1 MTNNYFDQ
9 KSITMLEYP
18 QVIDALASYA
28 EFSLSE
34 KLARSLQP
42 YTDPSVIRYKLEL
55 VTEGRRL
62 LSVNDS
68 IRLGGCIDADPL
80 LAIAEKSGVLE
91 GEVIHRLAYML
102 SIGRDL
108 GRSLKFHAAEY
119 PKLASL
125 ADGLTPP
132 KGLIETINNTVTDRG
147 EVLDS
152 ASDKLASIRREIRNA
167 YNRLLGRLEKMLHD
181 PKYQPMIQDAVI
193 TQRGGRYVIPLK
205 AECKGQIK
213 SIIHD
218 QSASGATIF
227 VEPLAVVDANN
238 AYQELQL
245 AERDE
250 VHRIL
255 RVLSEQIA
263 DNAQEIRTVNHTLAE
278 IDFVL
283 MSAKYADDLDANEP
297 ILAERRHKTGN
308 PVIKLYGAR
317 HPLLPKDKA
326 VPIDVILDEDKFV
339 VIITGPNTGGKTVSL
354 KTVGLMAL
362 MTQSGLHIP
371 AESGSEISPF
381 SNVFADIGDEQS
393 IEQSL
398 STFSGHMTNQIRI
411 LNRAGGKTLMLLD
424 ELGSG
429 TDPQEGSALAR
440 AIMQYIVDHHIPC
453 FAATHFSELKMFAQ
467 STPGVTNASMEFDL
481 KTLRPTYHLTI
492 GLPGRSNALLIA
504 KKLGLNEEIL
514 QNAQK
519 TIDPADMNA
528 DNLLDEIRRQYDAA
542 KKARSHADRMR
553 SLAENDQ
560 RELKKRLDAIEDE
573 REKILQESQEALE
586 EEVRE
591 LREELARIRRT
602 LNRAK
607 APAEDIHTLD
617 QDLKAAEK
625 TVRKSGDK
633 AMKKA
638 ANIPEDR
645 PLKAGDK
652 VRVRSLGT
660 ESLAV
665 ISNTYGDE
673 AEIQL
678 GLLRM
683 RVPVRELSRRNET
696 DAPEETAPAT
706 STETRSA
713 RVSGEIFHASP
724 GVEIDL
730 RGLDSQDMSDR
741 LEKYLD
747 DAALAGLPYVR
758 IIHGKG
764 TGVLRRTARKLLLDH
779 PHVKYIES
787 GQDNEGGDGV
797 TIAHMK

>member
-1 MTNNYFDQ
+1 MDE
-9 KSITMLEYP
+9 KSLTMLEYP
-18 QVIDALASYA
+18 QVIDKLASYA
-28 EFSLSE
+28 DFSVSE
-34 KLARSLQP
+34 RMARSLRP

-55 VTEGRRL
+55 VSEGRRL
-62 LSVNDS
+62 LSVNDT
-68 IRLGGCIDADPL
+68 IRLGGCFDTDPL
-80 LAIAEKSGVLE
+80 LAIAEKSGTLE
-91 GEVIHRLAYML
+91 GETVHRLAYML

-108 GRSLKFHAAEY
+108 GRSLKYHAAEY
-119 PKLASL
+119 PKLA
-125 ADGLTPP
+125 AMAEGLTPP
-132 KGLIETINNTVTDRG
+132 RGLIETINNTVTDRG

-152 ASDKLASIRREIRNA
+152 ASEKLASIRKEIRTA
-167 YNRLLGRLEKMLHD
+167 YSRLIGRLEKMLRD
-181 PKYQPMIQDAVI
+181 PKFQPMIQEAII

-205 AECKGQIK
+205 AEYKNQLK
-213 SIIHD
+213 SIVHD

-227 VEPLAVVDANN
+227 VEPLAAVDANN

-250 VHRIL
+250 VHRVL
-255 RVLSEQIA
+255 RLLSEQIA
-263 DNAQEIRTVNHTLAE
+263 DCAGEIRIVSHTLAE

-283 MSAKYADDLDANEP
+283 MCAKYADYLKAYEP
-297 ILAERRHKTGN
+297 ILAEKRHKSGN

-317 HPLLPKDKA
+317 HPLLPQEKA
-326 VPIDVILDEDKFV
+326 VPIDVVLDDDVFV

-354 KTVGLMAL
+354 KTVGLMVL

-371 AESGSEISPF
+371 AESGSELSLF
-381 SNVFADIGDEQS
+381 SDVFADIGDEQS

-398 STFSGHMTNQIRI
+398 STFSGHMTNQIRV
-411 LNRAGGKTLMLLD
+411 LKRASGKTLMLLD

-440 AIMQYIVDHHIPC
+440 AIMQFIVDHRVPC

-467 STPGVTNASMEFDL
+467 STAGVTNASMEFDL
-481 KTLRPTYHLTI
+481 KTLRPTYRLTI

-504 KKLGLNEEIL
+504 KKLGLPEEIL
-514 QNAQK
+514 TNAQQ

-553 SLAENDQ
+553 SLAENSQ
-560 RELKKRLDAIEDE
+560 RELQKRLDAIEDE
-573 REKILQESQEALE
+573 REKILAESRSALE
-586 EEVRE
+586 DEVRD
-591 LREELARIRRT
+591 LREELTRIRRT
-602 LNRAK
+602 MKSAK
-607 APAEDIHTLD
+607 GPSEEIAELD
-617 QDLKAAEK
+617 KDLKAAEK
-625 TVRKSGDK
+625 TVKKSGEK
-633 AMKKA
+633 AVKKA
-638 ANIPEDR
+638 VNVPDDR
-645 PLKAGDK
+645 PLKPGEK

-665 ISNTYGDE
+665 ISSITGDE

-678 GLLRM
+678 GGLRM
-683 RVPVRELSRRNET
+683 RVPLRELSRRNE
-696 DAPEETAPAT
+696 PEAEEPKPEAEAKT
-706 STETRSA
+706 A

-730 RGLDSQDMSDR
+730 RGLDSEEMSAR

-758 IIHGKG
+758 VIHGKG
-764 TGVLRRTARKLLLDH
+764 TGVLRRVARRLLLSH

-797 TIAHMK
+797 TVAHMKS

>member
-1 MTNNYFDQ
+1 
-9 KSITMLEYP
+9 MLEYP
-18 QVIDALASYA
+18 QVIERLASYA

-34 KLARSLQP
+34 ALARSLQP
-42 YTDPSVIRYKLEL
+42 YTDPALIRSKLEL
-55 VTEGRRL
+55 VSEARRL

-68 IRLGGCIDADPL
+68 IRLGGCIDAGPL
-80 LAIAEKSGVLE
+80 LAIAEKSGTLE
-91 GEVIHRLAYML
+91 GEVVHRLGYML

-108 GRSLKFHAAEY
+108 GRSLKYHAAEY
-119 PKLASL
+119 PKLAVL

-152 ASDKLASIRREIRNA
+152 ASDKLASIRREIHNA

-181 PKYQPMIQDAVI
+181 PKLQPMIQDAVI

-205 AECKGQIK
+205 AECKGQLK

-255 RVLSEQIA
+255 RILSEQIA
-263 DNAQEIRTVNHTLAE
+263 DSAQEIRTVNNTLAE

-283 MSAKYADDLDANEP
+283 MCAKYADDLDANEP
-297 ILAERRHKTGN
+297 ILAEKRHRTGN

-317 HPLLPKDKA
+317 HPLLPKEKA
-326 VPIDVILDEDKFV
+326 VPIDVVLEEDKYV

-354 KTVGLMAL
+354 KTVGLMVL
-362 MTQSGLHIP
+362 MMQSGLHIP
-371 AESGSEISPF
+371 AESGSELSPF
-381 SNVFADIGDEQS
+381 MNVFADIGDEQS

-411 LNRAGGKTLMLLD
+411 LDRANAKTLMLLD

-440 AIMQYIVDHHIPC
+440 AIMEYIVDHRIPC
-453 FAATHFSELKMFAQ
+453 FAATHFSELKMYAQ

-514 QNAQK
+514 ANAQK
-519 TIDPADMNA
+519 TIDPADMHA

-553 SLAENDQ
+553 SLAENSQ
-560 RELKKRLDAIEDE
+560 RELQKRLDTIEDE
-573 REKILQESQEALE
+573 REKILQESRDALE

-602 LNRAK
+602 MNRSK
-607 APAEDIHTLD
+607 APAEEVRQLD

-625 TVRKSGDK
+625 TVKKSGSK
-633 AMKKA
+633 AMKNA
-638 ANIPEDR
+638 ANLTEDR
-645 PLKAGDK
+645 PLKVGDK

-665 ISNTYGDE
+665 ISAVDGDE
-673 AEIQL
+673 AEIRL
-678 GLLRM
+678 GALRM
-683 RVPVRELSRRNET
+683 RVPLRDLSRKN
-696 DAPEETAPAT
+696 DAESPEEPAAER
-706 STETRSA
+706 SGSA

-730 RGLDSQDMSDR
+730 RGLDSQEMSER

-764 TGVLRRTARKLLLDH
+764 TGILRRTARRLLLDH

-797 TIAHMK
+797 TVAHLKS

>member
-1 MTNNYFDQ
+1 
-9 KSITMLEYP
+9 MLEYP

-34 KLARSLQP
+34 RLARSLQP

-119 PKLASL
+119 PKLAAL

-167 YNRLLGRLEKMLHD
+167 YSRLLGRLEKMLHD

-193 TQRGGRYVIPLK
+193 TQRAGRYVIPLK
-205 AECKGQIK
+205 AEYKNQMK

-283 MSAKYADDLDANEP
+283 MCAKYADDLDAHEP
-297 ILAERRHKTGN
+297 ILAEKRPRSGN

-326 VPIDVILDEDKFV
+326 VPIDVVLEEDKFV

-371 AESGSEISPF
+371 AESGSELSPF
-381 SNVFADIGDEQS
+381 TNVFADIGDEQS

-440 AIMQYIVDHHIPC
+440 AIMQYIVEHHIPC
-453 FAATHFSELKMFAQ
+453 FAATHFSELKMFAH

-602 LNRAK
+602 MNKTK
-607 APAEDIHTLD
+607 APVDEVRQLD

-625 TVRKSGDK
+625 TVKKSGDK
-633 AMKKA
+633 AMKKT
-638 ANIPEDR
+638 ANLPEDR

-665 ISNTYGDE
+665 ISNIYGDE

-678 GLLRM
+678 GPLRM
-683 RVPVRELSRRNET
+683 RVPVRELSRKNET
-696 DAPEETAPAT
+696 DTPEETAPTT

>member
-1 MTNNYFDQ
+1 
-9 KSITMLEYP
+9 
-18 QVIDALASYA
+18 
-28 EFSLSE
+28 
-34 KLARSLQP
+34 
-42 YTDPSVIRYKLEL
+42 
-55 VTEGRRL
+55 
-62 LSVNDS
+62 
-68 IRLGGCIDADPL
+68 
-80 LAIAEKSGVLE
+80 
-91 GEVIHRLAYML
+91 ML

-108 GRSLKFHAAEY
+108 GRSLKYHAAEY
-119 PKLASL
+119 PKLA
-125 ADGLTPP
+125 AMAEGLTPP
-132 KGLIETINNTVTDRG
+132 RGLIETINNTVTERG
-147 EVLDS
+147 EVMDS
-152 ASDKLASIRREIRNA
+152 ASEKLASIRREIRVA
-167 YNRLLGRLEKMLHD
+167 YSRLISRLEKMLRD
-181 PKYQPMIQDAVI
+181 PKYQPMIQEGII

-205 AECKGQIK
+205 AEYKNQVK

-227 VEPLAVVDANN
+227 AEPLSVVEANN

-255 RVLSEQIA
+255 RDLSAQIA
-263 DNAQEIRTVNHTLAE
+263 DHAPAIRTVNHTLAE

-283 MSAKYADDLDANEP
+283 MCAKYADDLGANEP
-297 ILAERRHKTGN
+297 ILAEKYNKNGN

-317 HPLLPKDKA
+317 HPLLQKEKA
-326 VPIDVILDEDKFV
+326 VPIDVVLDEDKFV

-362 MTQSGLHIP
+362 MIQSGLHIP
-371 AESGSEISPF
+371 AESGSELSPF
-381 SNVFADIGDEQS
+381 QNVFADIGDEQS

-411 LNRAGGKTLMLLD
+411 LDRAGGKTLMLLD

-467 STPGVTNASMEFDL
+467 SVPGVTNASMEFDL

-504 KKLGLNEEIL
+504 KKLGLAEEIL
-514 QNAQK
+514 ANAQK
-519 TIDPADMNA
+519 TIDPTEMNA
-528 DNLLDEIRRQYDAA
+528 DKLLDDIRRQYDAA
-542 KKARSHADRMR
+542 KKARAHADRMR
-553 SLAENDQ
+553 SLAENKE
-560 RELKKRLDAIEDE
+560 RELQKRLDDIEDE
-573 REKILQESQEALE
+573 REKILQESQNALE

-591 LREELARIRRT
+591 LREELNRIRRT
-602 LNRAK
+602 INRSKTPSEEA
-607 APAEDIHTLD
+607 AQLD
-617 QDLKAAEK
+617 KDLKTAEK
-625 TVRKSGDK
+625 AVKKSGEK

-638 ANIPEDR
+638 ANLPDDR
-645 PLKAGDK
+645 PLKAGEK

-665 ISNTYGDE
+665 ISNIYGDE

-678 GLLRM
+678 GALRM
-683 RVPVRELSRRNET
+683 RVPLRELSRRNEV
-696 DAPEETAPAT
+696 DAPEEPEPVQDK
-706 STETRSA
+706 ST

-730 RGLDSQDMSDR
+730 RGLDSEEMSMR

-747 DAALAGLPYVR
+747 NASLAGLPYVR

-764 TGVLRRTARKLLLDH
+764 TGILRRTARKLLLAH
-779 PHVKYIES
+779 PHVKFIES

>member
-1 MTNNYFDQ
+1 
-9 KSITMLEYP
+9 MLEYP
-18 QVIDALASYA
+18 QVIERLASYA

-34 KLARSLQP
+34 ALARSLQP
-42 YTDPSVIRYKLEL
+42 YTDPALIRSKLEL
-55 VTEGRRL
+55 VSEARRL

-68 IRLGGCIDADPL
+68 IRLGGCIDAGPL
-80 LAIAEKSGVLE
+80 LAIAEKSGTLE
-91 GEVIHRLAYML
+91 GEVVHRLGYML

-108 GRSLKFHAAEY
+108 GRSLKYHAAEY
-119 PKLASL
+119 PKLAVL

-152 ASDKLASIRREIRNA
+152 ASDKLASIRREIHNA

-181 PKYQPMIQDAVI
+181 PKLQPMIQDAVI

-205 AECKGQIK
+205 AECKGQLK

-255 RVLSEQIA
+255 RILSEQIA
-263 DNAQEIRTVNHTLAE
+263 DSAQEIRTVNNTLAE

-283 MSAKYADDLDANEP
+283 MCAKYADDLDANEP
-297 ILAERRHKTGN
+297 ILAEKRHRTGN

-317 HPLLPKDKA
+317 HPLLPKEKA
-326 VPIDVILDEDKFV
+326 VPIDVVLEEDKYV

-354 KTVGLMAL
+354 KTVGLMVL
-362 MTQSGLHIP
+362 MMQSGLHIP
-371 AESGSEISPF
+371 AESGSELSPF
-381 SNVFADIGDEQS
+381 MNVFADIGDEQS

-411 LNRAGGKTLMLLD
+411 LDRANAKTLMLLD

-440 AIMQYIVDHHIPC
+440 AIMEYIVDHRIPC
-453 FAATHFSELKMFAQ
+453 FAATHFSELKMYAQ

-514 QNAQK
+514 ANAQK
-519 TIDPADMNA
+519 TIDPADMHA

-553 SLAENDQ
+553 SLAENSQ
-560 RELKKRLDAIEDE
+560 RELQKRLDTIEDE
-573 REKILQESQEALE
+573 REKILQESRDALE

-602 LNRAK
+602 MNRSK
-607 APAEDIHTLD
+607 APAEEVRQLD

-625 TVRKSGDK
+625 TVKKSGSK
-633 AMKKA
+633 AMKNA
-638 ANIPEDR
+638 ANLTEDR
-645 PLKAGDK
+645 PLKVGDK

-665 ISNTYGDE
+665 ISAVDGDE
-673 AEIQL
+673 AEIRL
-678 GLLRM
+678 GALRM
-683 RVPVRELSRRNET
+683 RVPLRDLSRKNDAET
-696 DAPEETAPAT
+696 PEEPV
-706 STETRSA
+706 TERSGSA

-730 RGLDSQDMSDR
+730 RGLDSQEMSER

-764 TGVLRRTARKLLLDH
+764 TGILRRTARRLLLDH

-797 TIAHMK
+797 TVAHLKS

>member
-1 MTNNYFDQ
+1 MANNSFDK
-9 KSITMLEYP
+9 KSLTMLEYP
-18 QVIDALASYA
+18 EVIGKLASYA
-28 EFSLSE
+28 SFSLSE
-34 KLARSLQP
+34 ELARSLQP

-55 VTEGRRL
+55 VSEGRRL

-68 IRLGGCIDADPL
+68 IRLGGCIDSGPL

-102 SIGRDL
+102 SLGRDL
-108 GRSLKFHAAEY
+108 GRSLKYHAAEY
-119 PKLASL
+119 PKLATM

-152 ASDKLASIRREIRNA
+152 ASDKLASIRREIHNA
-167 YNRLLGRLEKMLHD
+167 YNRLLGRLEKMLRD
-181 PKYQPMIQDAVI
+181 PKYQPMIQEAII

-205 AECKGQIK
+205 SEYKNQMK

-263 DNAQEIRTVNHTLAE
+263 DNAQEIRTVNQTLAE

-283 MSAKYADDLDANEP
+283 MCAKYADDLDANEP
-297 ILAERRHKTGN
+297 ILAEKHHKTGN

-326 VPIDVILDEDKFV
+326 VPIDVILEEDKFV

-362 MTQSGLHIP
+362 MMQSGLHIP
-371 AESGSEISPF
+371 AESGSELSPF
-381 SNVFADIGDEQS
+381 RNVFADIGDEQS

-411 LNRAGGKTLMLLD
+411 LDRAGGKTLMLLD

-514 QNAQK
+514 ANAQK

-553 SLAENDQ
+553 SLAENSQ
-560 RELKKRLDAIEDE
+560 RELQKRLDTIEDE
-573 REKILQESQEALE
+573 REKILQESREALE
-586 EEVRE
+586 DEVRD
-591 LREELARIRRT
+591 LREELTRIRRT
-602 LNRAK
+602 MNRAK
-607 APAEDIHTLD
+607 APSEEVAALD

-625 TVRKSGDK
+625 TVKKSGEK
-633 AMKKA
+633 ALKKA
-638 ANIPEDR
+638 ANIQDDR
-645 PLKAGDK
+645 PLKPGEK

-665 ISNTYGDE
+665 ISNIDGDE

-678 GLLRM
+678 GALRM
-683 RVPVRELSRRNET
+683 RVPLRELSRKNE
-696 DAPEETAPAT
+696 PETAAEEPAAA
-706 STETRSA
+706 ETRSA

-724 GVEIDL
+724 GVE
-730 RGLDSQDMSDR
+730 LDRRRLVSQEMTDR

-764 TGVLRRTARKLLLDH
+764 TGVLRRTARRVLLAN
-779 PHVKYIES
+779 PHVKFIES

-797 TIAHMK
+797 TVAHMKS

>member
-1 MTNNYFDQ
+1 MDN
-9 KSITMLEYP
+9 KSLIMLEYP

-119 PKLASL
+119 PKLAAL

-152 ASDKLASIRREIRNA
+152 ASDKLASIRREIHNA
-167 YNRLLGRLEKMLHD
+167 YNRLLGRLEKMLRD

-193 TQRGGRYVIPLK
+193 TQRAGRYVIPLK
-205 AECKGQIK
+205 AEYKNQMK

-263 DNAQEIRTVNHTLAE
+263 DNAHEIRTVNQTLAE

-283 MSAKYADDLDANEP
+283 MCAKYADDLDANEP
-297 ILAERRHKTGN
+297 ILAEKRHKSGN

-326 VPIDVILDEDKFV
+326 VPIDVVLNDDKFV

-381 SNVFADIGDEQS
+381 TNVFADIGDEQS

-440 AIMQYIVDHHIPC
+440 AIMQYIVEHHIPC

-514 QNAQK
+514 ANAQK

-602 LNRAK
+602 MNKAK
-607 APAEDIHTLD
+607 APAEEVRQLD

-633 AMKKA
+633 ALKKA

-645 PLKAGDK
+645 PFKTGDK

-665 ISNTYGDE
+665 ISAIYGDE
-673 AEIQL
+673 AEIRL
-678 GLLRM
+678 GALRM
-683 RVPVRELSRRNET
+683 RVPVRELSRRNEE
-696 DAPEETAPAT
+696 DAPEESAPA
-706 STETRSA
+706 SNVETRTA

-730 RGLDSQDMSDR
+730 RGLDSEDMSDR

-764 TGVLRRTARKLLLDH
+764 TGVLRRNARKLLLNH

-797 TIAHMK
+797 TIAHMKS

>member
-1 MTNNYFDQ
+1 
-9 KSITMLEYP
+9 MLEYP
-18 QVIDALASYA
+18 QVTDRLVSYA
-28 EFSLSE
+28 SFSLSE
-34 KLARSLQP
+34 GLARSLQP
-42 YTDPSVIRYKLEL
+42 YTDPDVIRYKLEL

-68 IRLGGCIDADPL
+68 IRLGGCIDAGPL
-80 LAIAEKSGVLE
+80 LAIAEKSGTLE

-108 GRSLKFHAAEY
+108 GRSLKYHAAEY
-119 PKLASL
+119 PKLAAM

-152 ASDKLASIRREIRNA
+152 ASDKLASIRREIHNA
-167 YNRLLGRLEKMLHD
+167 YNRLLGRLEKILRD

-205 AECKGQIK
+205 AECKGQMK
-213 SIIHD
+213 AIIHD

-238 AYQELQL
+238 AWQELQL

-263 DNAQEIRTVNHTLAE
+263 DSAQEIRTVNRTLAE

-283 MSAKYADDLDANEP
+283 MCAKYADDLDANEP
-297 ILAERRHKTGN
+297 ILAEKRPRSGN
-308 PVIKLYGAR
+308 PVIRLYGAR

-326 VPIDVILDEDKFV
+326 VPIDVVLDEDKFV

-354 KTVGLMAL
+354 KTVGLMVL

-371 AESGSEISPF
+371 AESGSELSPF
-381 SNVFADIGDEQS
+381 QNVFADIGDEQS

-411 LNRAGGKTLMLLD
+411 LDRANGKTLMLLD

-440 AIMQYIVDHHIPC
+440 AIMEYIVDHHIPC
-453 FAATHFSELKMFAQ
+453 FAATHFSELKLFAQ
-467 STPGVTNASMEFDL
+467 SVPGVTNASMEFDL

-504 KKLGLNEEIL
+504 KKLGLSEEIL
-514 QNAQK
+514 ANAQK

-553 SLAENDQ
+553 SQAENRD
-560 RELKKRLDAIEDE
+560 RELRKRLDAIEDE
-573 REKILQESQEALE
+573 REKVLRESREALE

-602 LNRAK
+602 MTRTK
-607 APAEDIHTLD
+607 APLETVRQLD
-617 QDLKAAEK
+617 NDLRAAEK
-625 TVRKSGDK
+625 TVKKSGEK
-633 AMKKA
+633 ALKKA
-638 ANIPEDR
+638 ANIPDDR
-645 PLKAGDK
+645 PLKAGEK

-665 ISNTYGDE
+665 ISNIDGDE

-678 GLLRM
+678 GALRM
-683 RVPVRELSRRNET
+683 RVPLRDLSRKNDPET
-696 DAPEETAPAT
+696 PEAEEITPVETKA
-706 STETRSA
+706 A

-747 DAALAGLPYVR
+747 EASLAGLPYVR

-797 TIAHMK
+797 TVAHLKA

>member
-1 MTNNYFDQ
+1 
-9 KSITMLEYP
+9 MLEYP
-18 QVIDALASYA
+18 QVTERLASYA
-28 EFSLSE
+28 SFSLSE
-34 KLARSLQP
+34 KMARRLQP
-42 YTDPSVIRYKLEL
+42 FTDPSVIRYKLEL

-102 SIGRDL
+102 AIGRDL
-108 GRSLKFHAAEY
+108 GNSLKFHAAEY
-119 PKLASL
+119 PKLAAMAS
-125 ADGLTPP
+125 GLTPP
-132 KGLIETINNTVTDRG
+132 PGLIQTINNTVTDRG

-152 ASDKLASIRREIRNA
+152 ASDKLASIRREIHNT
-167 YNRLLGRLEKMLHD
+167 YNRLLGRLERMLRD
-181 PKYQPMIQDAVI
+181 PKLQPMIQEAII

-205 AECKGQIK
+205 TECKGQLK

-227 VEPLAVVDANN
+227 VEPLSIVDDNN
-238 AYQELQL
+238 NYQELQL

-255 RVLSEQIA
+255 RDLSAQIA
-263 DNAQEIRTVNHTLAE
+263 DNAGQIRIINHTLGE

-283 MSAKYADDLDANEP
+283 MSAKYADDLGANEP
-297 ILAERRHKTGN
+297 VLAEKYNKKGN

-317 HPLLPKDKA
+317 HPLLPQDKA
-326 VPIDVILDEDKFV
+326 VPIDVVLDDDKFV

-362 MTQSGLHIP
+362 MMQSGLHIP
-371 AESGSEISPF
+371 AESGSELSPF
-381 SNVFADIGDEQS
+381 TDVFADIGDEQS

-411 LNRAGGKTLMLLD
+411 LNRSGGKTLMLLD

-453 FAATHFSELKMFAQ
+453 FAATHFSELKLFAQ
-467 STPGVTNASMEFDL
+467 SVPGVTNASMEFDL

-504 KKLGLNEEIL
+504 KKLGLSEEIL
-514 QNAQK
+514 ENAQK
-519 TIDPADMNA
+519 TIDPASVNA
-528 DNLLDEIRRQYDAA
+528 DKLLDDIRRQYDAA
-542 KKARSHADRMR
+542 RKARSHADRMR
-553 SLAENDQ
+553 SLAENNQ
-560 RELKKRLDAIEDE
+560 RELQKRLDDIEDE
-573 REKILQESQEALE
+573 REKILRESRGALE

-591 LREELARIRRT
+591 LREELVRIRRVM
-602 LNRAK
+602 NRGK
-607 APAEDIHTLD
+607 GPADEVSQLD
-617 QDLKAAEK
+617 KDLRSVEK
-625 TVRKSGDK
+625 TVKKSGEK
-633 AMKKA
+633 AIKKA
-638 ANIPEDR
+638 VNIQEDR
-645 PLKAGDK
+645 PLKPGDK

-665 ISNTYGDE
+665 ISAIDGDE

-678 GLLRM
+678 GALRM
-683 RVPVRELSRRNET
+683 RVSLRELSRKNEE
-696 DAPEETAPAT
+696 AAPAEDEPAAE
-706 STETRSA
+706 SSA
-713 RVSGEIFHASP
+713 RVHGEIFHASP

-730 RGLDSQDMSDR
+730 RGLDSEEMSMR

-764 TGVLRRTARKLLLDH
+764 TGVLRRNARKLLLGNQ
-779 PHVKYIES
+779 HVKFIES
-787 GQDNEGGDGV
+787 GRDNEGGDGV
-797 TIAHMK
+797 TVAHMKS

>member
-1 MTNNYFDQ
+1 MDN
-9 KSITMLEYP
+9 KSLIMLEYP

-119 PKLASL
+119 PKLAAL

-152 ASDKLASIRREIRNA
+152 ASDKLASIRREIHNA
-167 YNRLLGRLEKMLHD
+167 YNRLLGRLEKMLRD

-193 TQRGGRYVIPLK
+193 TQRAGRYVIPLK
-205 AECKGQIK
+205 AEYKNQMK

-263 DNAQEIRTVNHTLAE
+263 DNAHEIRTVNQTLAE

-283 MSAKYADDLDANEP
+283 MCAKYADDLDANEP
-297 ILAERRHKTGN
+297 ILAEKRHKSGN

-326 VPIDVILDEDKFV
+326 VPIDVVLNDDKFV

-381 SNVFADIGDEQS
+381 TNVFADIGDEQS

-440 AIMQYIVDHHIPC
+440 AIMQYIVEHHIPC

-514 QNAQK
+514 ANAQK

-542 KKARSHADRMR
+542 KTARSHADRMR

-602 LNRAK
+602 MNKAK
-607 APAEDIHTLD
+607 APAEEVRQLD

-633 AMKKA
+633 ALKKA

-645 PLKAGDK
+645 PFKTGDK

-665 ISNTYGDE
+665 ISAIYGDE
-673 AEIQL
+673 AEIRL
-678 GLLRM
+678 GALRM
-683 RVPVRELSRRNET
+683 RVPVRELSRRNEE
-696 DAPEETAPAT
+696 DAPEESAPA
-706 STETRSA
+706 SNVETRTA

-730 RGLDSQDMSDR
+730 RGLDSEDMSDR

-764 TGVLRRTARKLLLDH
+764 TGVLRRNARKLLLNH

-797 TIAHMK
+797 TIAHMKS

>member
-1 MTNNYFDQ
+1 MDY
-9 KSITMLEYP
+9 KSLTMLEYP
-18 QVIDALASYA
+18 QVIDRLASYA
-28 EFSLSE
+28 SFSLSE
-34 KLARSLQP
+34 KLARSLNP
-42 YTDPSVIRYKLEL
+42 YSDPSVIRYKLEL

-80 LAIAEKSGVLE
+80 LAVAEKSGVLE

-108 GRSLKFHAAEY
+108 GNSLKYHAAEY
-119 PKLASL
+119 PKLA
-125 ADGLTPP
+125 AMAGGLTPP
-132 KGLIETINNTVTDRG
+132 YGLIQTINNTVTDRG

-152 ASDKLASIRREIRNA
+152 ASEKLASIRREIHNA
-167 YNRLLGRLEKMLHD
+167 YNRLLGRLEKMLRD
-181 PKYQPMIQDAVI
+181 PKMQPMIQEAII

-205 AECKGQIK
+205 AEYKNQVK

-227 VEPLAVVDANN
+227 AEPLAIVDANN

-250 VHRIL
+250 VHRVL
-255 RVLSEQIA
+255 RELSAQIA
-263 DNAQEIRTVNHTLAE
+263 DHAQEIRTVNHTLAE

-283 MSAKYADDLDANEP
+283 MCAKYADDLGANEP
-297 ILAERRHKTGN
+297 ILAEKYNRQGN

-317 HPLLPKDKA
+317 HPLLASEKA
-326 VPIDVILDEDKFV
+326 VPIDVVLDDDKFV

-354 KTVGLMAL
+354 KTVGLMSL
-362 MTQSGLHIP
+362 MMQSGLHIP
-371 AESGSEISPF
+371 AESGSELSPF
-381 SNVFADIGDEQS
+381 QNVFADIGDEQS

-411 LNRAGGKTLMLLD
+411 LDRANGKTLMLLD

-440 AIMQYIVDHHIPC
+440 AIMQYIVDHHVPC

-467 STPGVTNASMEFDL
+467 STPGATNASMEFDL

-504 KKLGLNEEIL
+504 KKLGLAEEIL
-514 QNAQK
+514 NNAQK
-519 TIDPADMNA
+519 TIDPTEMNA
-528 DNLLDEIRRQYDAA
+528 DKLLDDIRRQYDAA
-542 KKARSHADRMR
+542 RKARSHADRMR
-553 SLAENDQ
+553 SLAENKE
-560 RELKKRLDAIEDE
+560 RELQRRLDAIEDE
-573 REKILQESQEALE
+573 REKILQESQAALE
-586 EEVRE
+586 EEVRTLRDE
-591 LREELARIRRT
+591 LNRIRRT
-602 LNRAK
+602 INRNKTPDA
-607 APAEDIHTLD
+607 DVNQLD
-617 QDLKAAEK
+617 RDLKAAEK
-625 TVRKSGDK
+625 TVKRSGEK

-638 ANIPEDR
+638 ANVPEDR
-645 PLKAGDK
+645 PLKVGEK

-665 ISNTYGDE
+665 ISNIVGDE

-678 GLLRM
+678 GALRM
-683 RVPVRELSRRNET
+683 RVPLRELSRRNET
-696 DAPEETAPAT
+696 DTPEETPEPVQDR
-706 STETRSA
+706 ST

-724 GVEIDL
+724 GAEIDL
-730 RGLDSQDMSDR
+730 RGLDSEEMTAR

-747 DAALAGLPYVR
+747 DASLAGLPYVR

-764 TGVLRRTARKLLLDH
+764 TGVLRRTARKLLLAH
-779 PHVKYIES
+779 PHVKFIES
-787 GQDNEGGDGV
+787 GQDNEGGEGV
-797 TIAHMK
+797 TVAHMK

>member
-1 MTNNYFDQ
+1 MDN
-9 KSITMLEYP
+9 KSLIMLEYP

-34 KLARSLQP
+34 RLARSLQP

-91 GEVIHRLAYML
+91 GEVIYRLAYML

-108 GRSLKFHAAEY
+108 GRSLKYHAAEY
-119 PKLASL
+119 PKLAAL
-125 ADGLTPP
+125 ADGLNPP
-132 KGLIETINNTVTDRG
+132 KSLIETINKTVTDRG

-193 TQRGGRYVIPLK
+193 TQRGGRYVIPVK
-205 AECKGQIK
+205 AEYKNQMK

-283 MSAKYADDLDANEP
+283 MCAKYADDLDANEP
-297 ILAERRHKTGN
+297 ILAEKRHRTGN

-326 VPIDVILDEDKFV
+326 VPIDVILEEDKFV

-440 AIMQYIVDHHIPC
+440 AIMQYIVEHHIPC

-514 QNAQK
+514 ANAQK

-573 REKILQESQEALE
+573 REKILQESREALE

-602 LNRAK
+602 MNKSK
-607 APAEDIHTLD
+607 APSEEVRQLD

-633 AMKKA
+633 ALKKA

-645 PLKAGDK
+645 PFKTGDK

-665 ISNTYGDE
+665 ISNIDGDE

-678 GLLRM
+678 GALRM
-683 RVPVRELSRRNET
+683 RVPVRELSRRNEA
-696 DAPEETAPAT
+696 DVPEENAPAAAV
-706 STETRSA
+706 ETRTA

-730 RGLDSQDMSDR
+730 RGLDSQDMADR

-764 TGVLRRTARKLLLDH
+764 TGVLRRTARKMLLNH

-797 TIAHMK
+797 TIAHMKS